1 MNETLKRTLIF
12 FGGVACGAAG
22 MFFGVKGYFMKKSSD
37 EIDRMM
43 KYVDETYRKD
53 ISKKAE
59 NSKSMIEQRTEKK
72 KEIEKSLNESY
83 AKSIGN
89 AQNYTDYNRIG
100 NLEKI
105 QAEKEHPEEDEQRE
119 PDFIDENDYV
129 SPDPYY
135 KKLTLL
141 YDKNENALTDYE
153 TEELITNPGD
163 ILGLKVMET
172 LDTLHD
178 GTYVYVR
185 NYSLSEDYEIEVR
198 EIEDY
203 DDESDA

>member
-22 MFFGVKGYFMKKSSD
+22 MFFGVKGYFMKKD
-37 EIDRMM
+37 EH
-43 KYVDETYRKD
+43 VDETYRKD

>member
-1 MNETLKRTLIF
+1 M
-12 FGGVACGAAG
+12 
-22 MFFGVKGYFMKKSSD
+22 
-37 EIDRMM
+37 
-43 KYVDETYRKD
+43 
-53 ISKKAE
+53 KAE

>member
-1 MNETLKRTLIF
+1 MNETLKHTLIF
-12 FGGVACGAAG
+12 FGGVACGATG

-89 AQNYTDYNRIG
+89 AQNYTDYSRIG

-105 QAEKEHPEEDEQRE
+105 QAEKEHPEEDEKRE
-119 PDFIDENDYV
+119 PYIISEEEYA

-135 KKLTLL
+135 EKLTLF
-141 YDKNENALTDYE
+141 YDKNEQALTDYE

-163 ILGLKVMET
+163 ILGLKVLES
-172 LDTLHD
+172 LDSVHD

-185 NYSLSEDYEIEVR
+185 DDMMSKDYEIEVR